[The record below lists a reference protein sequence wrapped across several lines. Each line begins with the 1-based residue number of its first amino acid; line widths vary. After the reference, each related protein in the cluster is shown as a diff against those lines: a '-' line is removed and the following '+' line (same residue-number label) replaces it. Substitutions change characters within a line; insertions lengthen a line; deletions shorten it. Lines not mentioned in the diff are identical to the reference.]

1 MGWLNPQGL
10 ASSSLHGW
18 RPESCRG
25 AGLAR
30 VTAAAALGYS
40 PEAGCLLTGTNWG
53 AGLGLGWG
61 SPPVAPSPP
70 LTGEVHV
77 PLGGGGRGAT
87 EPVTL
92 MSLTH
97 CVTLGDSLLPSR
109 P

>member
-1 MGWLNPQGL
+1 MDGDQRAAEEPGQP
-10 ASSSLHGW
+10 ASQLPLHWGAVL
-18 RPESCRG
+18 RP
-25 AGLAR
+25 
-30 VTAAAALGYS
+30 AAF
-40 PEAGCLLTGTNWG
+40 LTGTSWR

-77 PLGGGGRGAT
+77 PLGGGGRGAA

-97 CVTLGDSLLPSR
+97 CVTLGDSFHPSR